1 MSKAIEVAIYLV
13 VGAIIGFWSG
23 VIMALIK

>member
-1 MSKAIEVAIYLV
+1 MNKAIEVAIYLV
-13 VGAIIGFWSG
+13 VGAIIGFWAG